1 MGSRDIH
8 TAAMNT
14 IHTNTVRA
22 NDFQIHTI
30 ETAPEQSK
38 AALQGLQTNF
48 GLIPNVAAT
57 MAGSPV
63 LINAFI
69 GTFGNFHGGSFDE
82 RQKQVLLLTNA
93 VALRC
98 HWTVAFHSTIA
109 LKSGVA
115 ESDVA
120 AIRAGALPSDPKLSA
135 LSALTRA
142 LVETKGRGLSD
153 DVERFVAA
161 GYTQP
166 QVLEVIAGIAISTM
180 AAITGSMAET
190 PIEEPFR
197 AQAWAAAS

>member
-1 MGSRDIH
+1 
-8 TAAMNT
+8 MNNLQT
-14 IHTNTVRA
+14 SE
-22 NDFQIHTI
+22 FQVHTI

-38 AALQGLQTNF
+38 PALQGLQQNF

-69 GTFGNFHGGSFDE
+69 GAFGNFHGGSFDE

-109 LKSGVA
+109 LKAGVA
-115 ESDVA
+115 GSDVA
-120 AIRAGALPSDPKLSA
+120 AIRAGALPAQSNLSA

-142 LVETKGRGLSD
+142 LIETKGRAAAD
-153 DVERFVAA
+153 DIERFVAA
-161 GYTQP
+161 GYTRS

-180 AAITGSMAET
+180 AAITGSMAGT
-190 PIEEPFR
+190 PIEEPFE
-197 AQAWAAAS
+197 AQAWSAA

>member
-1 MGSRDIH
+1 
-8 TAAMNT
+8 MNT
-14 IHTNTVRA
+14 LQT

-38 AALQGLQTNF
+38 PALQGLQQNF

-69 GTFGNFHGGSFDE
+69 GAFGNFHGGSFDE
-82 RQKQVLLLTNA
+82 QQKQVLLLTNA
-93 VALRC
+93 ATLGC

-109 LKSGVA
+109 LKAGVA
-115 ESDVA
+115 ASDVE
-120 AIRAGALPSDPKLSA
+120 AIRRGALPADPKLAALSA
-135 LSALTRA
+135 LSRA
-142 LVETKGRGLSD
+142 LVESKGHAASA

-161 GYTQP
+161 GYTRS

-180 AAITGSMAET
+180 AGITGSMART
-190 PIEEPFR
+190 PIEEPFK
-197 AQAWAAAS
+197 AQAWAAA

>member
-1 MGSRDIH
+1 
-8 TAAMNT
+8 MNN
-14 IHTNTVRA
+14 IQTNE
-22 NDFQIHTI
+22 FQIHTI

-38 AALQGLQTNF
+38 AALQGLQQNF

-69 GTFGNFHGGSFDE
+69 SAFGNFHGGSFDE

-109 LKSGVA
+109 LKAGVA
-115 ESDVA
+115 ASDVA
-120 AIRAGALPSDPKLSA
+120 AIRAGALPADPKLSA

-142 LVETKGRGLSD
+142 LVKAKGHAAAD
-153 DVERFVAA
+153 DIDSFVAA
-161 GYTQP
+161 GYTRS
-166 QVLEVIAGIAISTM
+166 QVFEVIAGIAISTM
-180 AAITGSMAET
+180 AAITGSMAGT
-190 PIEEPFR
+190 PIEEPFK
-197 AQAWAAAS
+197 AQAWSAA